1 MLLPMYQ
8 LPMELPMD
16 QAKTPR
22 SRLFLTLDAS
32 DASDRPSRVSQHQWQ
47 RH

>member
-1 MLLPMYQ
+1 MLLPMDK

-16 QAKTPR
+16 QAKMPR
-22 SRLFLTLDAS
+22 SRLFLTL